1 MTVSYAHEPF
11 TNFQE
16 EINKQSFQEAL
27 AYVNSQLGKHYPLI
41 INGEAIETDKKII
54 SVNPADKKEVIGS
67 VSAAGKELAEK
78 AMQAAL
84 QAFQTWKKYGRNT
97 ARMCCLRRRRS
108 SAEESTNSPRTW

>member
-16 EINKQSFQEAL
+16 ETNKQSFQEAL

-41 INGEAIETDKKII
+41 INGEAIETDKRSFPSIRQIK
-54 SVNPADKKEVIGS
+54 SDRFCIGS
-67 VSAAGKELAEK
+67 RKELAEK

-97 ARMCCLRRRRS
+97 ARMCCLKRRRS
-108 SAEESTNSPRTW
+108 SAEESTNSPRI